1 MEVFKVIYLIYTI
14 AVSSCAVSHQPPAV
28 VSTDCGPVLGINSP
42 AFVFKGIPYAV
53 PPLRDLRWTPP
64 QALGKTG
71 GSCWK
76 GTFNASTFG
85 NTCIQRNPDNSSEI
99 IGSEDCLYL
108 NVWTPTLNSS
118 ANLPV
123 MVWIHGGSL
132 QLSNGNWPTYS
143 PTVQLANSTNV
154 VYVSM
159 NYRLH
164 AFGFMALDILT
175 ARSAHKT
182 SGNYGFMDQQLA
194 LEWVQKNIK
203 NFGGNP
209 DLVTVFGQSSGGTS
223 IIGLLASPLSKGLF
237 HRAWMMSASP
247 VYNKT
252 LVEASKDNLVFL
264 NNTGCSDINCLVNVP
279 ADDIIHAIPWNVYP
293 YWAMSDQMDL
303 PVRNYFDGAI
313 CIVDGYVV
321 PEPPFD
327 MWKQGKGIDVPV
339 IVGTTSQEV
348 DFEPSHLDLNSWT
361 WDTYHKYVHKYL
373 DTFPGNL
380 SAKALELYPDGVE
393 SGAYQYTTMTSDLRV
408 TCPNNIMSDILSK
421 YFKSPVYRYVLT
433 FWPYQPVNIVGIP
446 FQAHYACHM
455 WDAIAFF
462 GSISGYY
469 KPTKGDQIFE
479 KSIQKEMVHF
489 ATTGKPYTQSWK
501 TYPTS
506 IGLLTTNVTA
516 VSSYHAEMCHFWN
529 ENNFFNYAWIN

>member
-1 MEVFKVIYLIYTI
+1 MEVLTLIYLIYI
-14 AVSSCAVSHQPPAV
+14 IVVNSGVSQQQPV
-28 VSTDCGPVLGINSP
+28 VSTDCGPVLGINST
-42 AFVFKGIPYAV
+42 AFVFKGIPFAV

-64 QALGKTG
+64 QALSKTG
-71 GSCWK
+71 GTCWA

-85 NTCIQRNPDNSSEI
+85 NTCIQRNEDNQTEI

-132 QLSNGNWPTYS
+132 QLSNGNWPTFS
-143 PTVQLANSTNV
+143 PTSKLANSTNV

-175 ARSAHKT
+175 ARSAHRS

-194 LEWVQKNIK
+194 LQWVQRNIK

-264 NNTGCSDINCLVNVP
+264 NNTGCSDTNCLVNVP

-293 YWAMSDQMDL
+293 YWAMTDQMDL
-303 PVRNYFDGAI
+303 PFRNYFDGAI

-321 PEPPFD
+321 PEPPFE

-348 DFEPSHLDLNSWT
+348 DLHPSHSDINSWT
-361 WDTYHKYVHKYL
+361 WDTYHKYVHMYL
-373 DTFPGNL
+373 DTFPGNI
-380 SAKALELYPDGVE
+380 SAKALALYPDGVE
-393 SGAYQYTTMTSDLRV
+393 SEAYQYTTMTSDLRV

-433 FWPYQPVNIVGIP
+433 FWPSQPVNVMGIP
-446 FQAHYACHM
+446 FKAKYACHM

-479 KSIQKEMVHF
+479 KSIQKEMVNF
-489 ATTGKPYTQSWK
+489 AITGKPYTQSWK

-506 IGLLTTNVTA
+506 IGLLTTNVTV
-516 VSSYHAEMCHFWN
+516 VSSYHAEMCNFWN
-529 ENNFFNYAWIN
+529 DNNFFSYAWIN